1 MNEDEKWEK
10 DLTYYRLDRHMVTTH
25 GITVPRGIPFRRRG
39 LEAEHRLEHELGVG
53 HEEDVR

>member
-1 MNEDEKWEK
+1 VNEEEKWQK

-25 GITVPRGIPFRRRG
+25 GITVPRGVPFRR
-39 LEAEHRLEHELGVG
+39 LRLEDEHLLDHRHGVG